1 MNDQQYAA
9 WFAALPA
16 WERKAHIAVAVA
28 PFAAM
33 FVMIVL
39 GFAGVIR

>member
-1 MNDQQYAA
+1 VNDQEYAA

-16 WERKAHIAVAVA
+16 WERKLHIGVALL
-28 PFAAM
+28 PFVAM

-39 GFAGVIR
+39 GLAGVIR